1 MVNSEIHQ
9 GARENQV
16 ATFTILP
23 DNSAYHSSWDNIEQ
37 PCIGMRGV
45 WMWDTIMLYA
55 MQSYNSGR
63 LANMT
68 LESLDKLS
76 WSTK

>member
-23 DNSAYHSSWDNIEQ
+23 DNSAYYSSWDNIEQ
-37 PCIGMRGV
+37 PCIGDEGGLKV
-45 WMWDTIMLYA
+45 G
-55 MQSYNSGR
+55 YNN
-63 LANMT
+63 AIC
-68 LESLDKLS
+68 DAIIQF
-76 WSTK
+76 